1 VPLDPDAPAAPPPPI
16 KILAPVPAFVPS
28 TVLDQAVLRP
38 FLDGLADLH
47 PPSAAVEA
55 VIEDARNGRFTVPD
69 GAATTPDDEIAL
81 MFVRGLNAFQQG
93 NIAQAQNWFQQ
104 TMKGASDFLGA
115 AFYMGACH
123 AASGRDRDAIGA
135 WQIALLSENPG
146 AVYPALVDALL
157 RVGEGRQAVDFLQE
171 APEAWTDDRERL
183 KREATAEAMLGDYD
197 AALPKLR
204 ELVSGSR
211 VDQNLM
217 FVAIQVLYRM
227 HIDNKG
233 LSAQNKALFS
243 DLVAKHQALGGPNK
257 ALVDTYR
264 RYVLR

>member
-1 VPLDPDAPAAPPPPI
+1 
-16 KILAPVPAFVPS
+16 VPAFVPS

-55 VIEDARNGRFTVPD
+55 VIEEARNGRFAVPD
-69 GAATTPDDEIAL
+69 IPNPTEEDQISLA
-81 MFVRGLNAFQQG
+81 FVRGLGAFQQG
-93 NIAQAQNWFQQ
+93 NIPQASTLFQQ
-104 TMKGASDFLGA
+104 TMKSASDFLGA

-183 KREATAEAMLGDYD
+183 VREATAEAMLGDYD
-197 AALPKLR
+197 SALPKLK
-204 ELVSGSR
+204 ELVTGSR
-211 VDQNLM
+211 VDQNLL

-233 LSAQNKALFS
+233 LSGPNKALFGE
-243 DLVAKHQALGGPNK
+243 LVTRHQEMGGPNK

-264 RYVLR
+264 RFVMR

>member
-1 VPLDPDAPAAPPPPI
+1 
-16 KILAPVPAFVPS
+16 
-28 TVLDQAVLRP
+28 
-38 FLDGLADLH
+38 
-47 PPSAAVEA
+47 
-55 VIEDARNGRFTVPD
+55 
-69 GAATTPDDEIAL
+69 
-81 MFVRGLNAFQQG
+81 M
-93 NIAQAQNWFQQ
+93 
-104 TMKGASDFLGA
+104 
-115 AFYMGACH
+115 
-123 AASGRDRDAIGA
+123 
-135 WQIALLSENPG
+135 
-146 AVYPALVDALL
+146 
-157 RVGEGRQAVDFLQE
+157 GEGRQAVDFLQE